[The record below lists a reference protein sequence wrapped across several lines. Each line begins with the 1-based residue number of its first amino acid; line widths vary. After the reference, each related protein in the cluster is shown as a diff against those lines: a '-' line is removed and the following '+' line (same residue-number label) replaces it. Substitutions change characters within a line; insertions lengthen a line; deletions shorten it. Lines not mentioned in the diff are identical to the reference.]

1 MSDSLNQPIS
11 RRNFLRLATLG
22 ALAAQLPLLSAIT
35 ATHRTGVVVHSY
47 AARWQ
52 SKTAD
57 EQFPPITDAL
67 GLLRH
72 CHQIGAGGIQTGIRG
87 WTNAF
92 ARQLRS
98 ESEGFGMYVEGSVAL
113 PKDAADLGQFDQE
126 IQIAKE
132 AGVQVLRCVS
142 LGPRRYESL
151 HSYQEFLNFQERGV
165 KALQLA
171 LPLLEKHRV
180 RLAVENHKDWRSEEL
195 LAVLHQL
202 DSEWVGVTLDFG
214 NSIALMEDPMYTT
227 NMLAPYVYSTHIK
240 DMAVDRHPS
249 GFSMSEVPLG
259 KGILDL
265 QKIARICRRYNPQVT
280 FNLEMI
286 TRDPLVVPCLT
297 KGYWATFGDQIS
309 ASRLAD
315 ILAMVEKSREEL
327 PRVSQLSA
335 RELLALEEKN
345 VVSSLAYR
353 MG

>member
-1 MSDSLNQPIS
+1 MTASTNLSTD
-11 RRNFLRLATLG
+11 RRSFIRLAALG
-22 ALAAQLPLLSAIT
+22 ALATQLPLLSALA
-35 ATHRTGVVVHSY
+35 ATNRTGVVVHSY

-72 CHQIGAGGIQTGIRG
+72 CHSIGAGGIQTAIRG

-92 ARQLRS
+92 ARQLRE
-98 ESEGFGMYVEGSVAL
+98 ESEQVGMYVEGSVAL
-113 PKDAADLGQFDQE
+113 PKDASVLGLFDQE
-126 IQIAKE
+126 VQIAKE
-132 AGVQVLRCVS
+132 AGINVLRCVS

-151 HSYQEFLNFQERGV
+151 HSYQEFLDFQERGL

-171 LPLLEKHRV
+171 VPILEKHRM

-195 LAVLHQL
+195 LAILHRL
-202 DSEWVGVTLDFG
+202 ESEWVGVTLDFG
-214 NSIALMEDPMYTT
+214 NSIALMEEPLYTAKL
-227 NMLAPYVYSTHIK
+227 LAPYVFSTHIK
-240 DMAVDRHPS
+240 DMAVDLHS
-249 GFSMSEVPLG
+249 NGFSMSEVPLG

-265 QKIARICRRYNPQVT
+265 QKIGQLCRRYNPQVT

-286 TRDPLVVPCLT
+286 TRDPLVIPCLT
-297 KGYWATFGDQIS
+297 DGYWATFGDRVP
-309 ASRLAD
+309 ASRLAG
-315 ILAMVEKSREEL
+315 ILAMVTQHRNPL
-327 PRVSQLSA
+327 PKVSHLPA

-353 MG
+353 IR